1 MTRVASTWG
10 DVRGVLHGPFKI
22 LAVGRFL
29 DSLGSGLTM
38 SLLVVYLAEVRGLPI
53 LTATLVLSWMA
64 VIGLAATPIAGTL
77 TDRFGPR
84 PVMLI
89 AVLVEGVGTM
99 LIAFVTDAVSAFAVA
114 TVIALGASGI
124 WGPISTLTA
133 RIVEPEQRP
142 TAFAVSFML
151 LNLGLGLG
159 GLIAA
164 TIVDISRPETFMR
177 LYFIDAITYLALWV
191 AVLRLRGHGG
201 PVAREDDGEG
211 SPGGWGTVLRDRR
224 IMSVIAVSLVLLTC
238 GYGSMEA
245 GLSIYITAVAGESER
260 IIGIVFLANTVTI
273 VLGQLFVLGW
283 LRGRSRVRMMG
294 LTAALWAVAWMLIVP
309 APAVGLVA
317 GAALFIGFAV
327 VFAIGES
334 VWSPTV
340 PALVNSIAPDHLRGR
355 YNSAQSLTWS
365 LGSMIAPLS
374 AGLLIGSGRGV
385 LWAAL
390 TAVGCAAAGLGA
402 QRLRRQ
408 LSPAED
414 GRA

>member
-142 TAFAVSFML
+142 TASGAGQAS
-151 LNLGLGLG
+151 
-159 GLIAA
+159 AA
-164 TIVDISRPETFMR
+164 RYRRP
-177 LYFIDAITYLALWV
+177 
-191 AVLRLRGHGG
+191 
-201 PVAREDDGEG
+201 
-211 SPGGWGTVLRDRR
+211 
-224 IMSVIAVSLVLLTC
+224 
-238 GYGSMEA
+238 
-245 GLSIYITAVAGESER
+245 
-260 IIGIVFLANTVTI
+260 
-273 VLGQLFVLGW
+273 
-283 LRGRSRVRMMG
+283 
-294 LTAALWAVAWMLIVP
+294 
-309 APAVGLVA
+309 
-317 GAALFIGFAV
+317 
-327 VFAIGES
+327 
-334 VWSPTV
+334 
-340 PALVNSIAPDHLRGR
+340 
-355 YNSAQSLTWS
+355 
-365 LGSMIAPLS
+365 
-374 AGLLIGSGRGV
+374 
-385 LWAAL
+385 
-390 TAVGCAAAGLGA
+390 AAG
-402 QRLRRQ
+402 
-408 LSPAED
+408 
-414 GRA
+414 GRPPKEACHD

>member
-1 MTRVASTWG
+1 MTSIASTWG
-10 DVRGVLHGPFKI
+10 ELRGVLQGPFRI

-38 SLLVVYLAEVRGLPI
+38 SLFVVYLAEVRGLPI

-64 VIGLAATPIAGTL
+64 VIGLAATPVAGSL

-84 PVMLI
+84 PVMLV
-89 AVLVEGVGTM
+89 AVIIEAVGTA
-99 LIAFVTDAVSAFAVA
+99 LIAFVNGAVSAFAVA
-114 TVIALGASGI
+114 TIITLGASGV

-133 RIVEPEQRP
+133 RLVAPHQRP
-142 TAFAVSFML
+142 TAFALSFML

-159 GLIAA
+159 GLLAA
-164 TIVDISRPETFMR
+164 TIVDISRPETFMW
-177 LYFIDAITYLALWV
+177 LYFIDSATYLALWI

-201 PVAREDDGEG
+201 PVRDDSDEG
-211 SPGGWGTVLRDRR
+211 RGGWTTVLRDRR
-224 IMSVIAVSLVLLTC
+224 IMGVIVVSLVLLTC

-245 GLSIYITAVAGESER
+245 GLSIYITSVAGESER
-260 IIGIVFLANTVTI
+260 IIGIVFLANTLTI
-273 VLGQLFVLGW
+273 VLAQLVVLGW

-294 LTAALWAVAWMLIVP
+294 VTAGLWAVAWLLIVP
-309 APAVGLVA
+309 APAAGLVG
-317 GAALFIGFAV
+317 GAVLFVAYAV
-327 VFAIGES
+327 VFALGES

-340 PALVNSIAPDHLRGR
+340 PALVNSIAPEHLRGR

-365 LGSMIAPLS
+365 LSSMLAPLS
-374 AGLLIGSGRGV
+374 AGLLIGGGRGV

-390 TAVGCAAAGLGA
+390 TAGGCAIAGVAAQG
-402 QRLRRQ
+402 LRRG
-408 LSPAED
+408 LTPVED

>member
-1 MTRVASTWG
+1 
-10 DVRGVLHGPFKI
+10 
-22 LAVGRFL
+22 
-29 DSLGSGLTM
+29 
-38 SLLVVYLAEVRGLPI
+38 
-53 LTATLVLSWMA
+53 
-64 VIGLAATPIAGTL
+64 
-77 TDRFGPR
+77 
-84 PVMLI
+84 
-89 AVLVEGVGTM
+89 
-99 LIAFVTDAVSAFAVA
+99 
-114 TVIALGASGI
+114 
-124 WGPISTLTA
+124 
-133 RIVEPEQRP
+133 
-142 TAFAVSFML
+142 
-151 LNLGLGLG
+151 
-159 GLIAA
+159 
-164 TIVDISRPETFMR
+164 
-177 LYFIDAITYLALWV
+177 
-191 AVLRLRGHGG
+191 
-201 PVAREDDGEG
+201 
-211 SPGGWGTVLRDRR
+211 
-224 IMSVIAVSLVLLTC
+224 MSVIAVSLVLLTC

-294 LTAALWAVAWMLIVP
+294 LTAALWAIAWMLIVP

-317 GAALFIGFAV
+317 GAVLFIGFAII
-327 VFAIGES
+327 FAIGES

-340 PALVNSIAPDHLRGR
+340 PALVNSVAPEHLRGR

-365 LGSMIAPLS
+365 LGAMIAPLS

-402 QRLRRQ
+402 QRLRRR